1 MTVGEAEAGN
11 APIQAMGGEARP
23 GYPGD
28 KGGACSSGRVGGEIG
43 MEELE
48 GDG

>member
-1 MTVGEAEAGN
+1 MAG
-11 APIQAMGGEARP
+11 AARS

-28 KGGACSSGRVGGEIG
+28 KGGACSSRWGGDTV

-48 GDG
+48 GEGGGGRVGKDEGRGLI